1 MSTPCEE
8 IRPEL
13 EALLGAMTEGRLDAD
28 GKRRLAAILRDHP
41 DARQFYLDYC
51 QMHALLQSAHGVL
64 QGLALPSPSRRRRLT
79 WGAAAAA
86 VLLLSG
92 GVILVREKSRLDVD
106 VASVRGAAWIVRG
119 GSRVPLSESR
129 EMREGDRIV
138 TGPES
143 RTEVRTRDGSNI
155 ALLEKTDLVLGSRF
169 ELREGAIRCDIAKQP
184 RTLVFATPH
193 AEATILGTSF
203 DLSVGW
209 NETQLHTLSGRVR
222 FAAEGQSV
230 EVGPG
235 ERATAAA
242 GRLVRWTPV
251 CSLDFT
257 KMKELPPDPALAP
270 EHQGEEN
277 MSMTIQSTG
286 GIYNLGNGAYFR

>member
-1 MSTPCEE
+1 
-8 IRPEL
+8 
-13 EALLGAMTEGRLDAD
+13 DAD

-92 GVILVREKSRLDVD
+92 GVILVRQNSRLDVD
-106 VASVRGAAWIVRG
+106 ISSVRGAAWVVRG

-143 RTEVRTRDGSNI
+143 RTEVRTRDGSAI
-155 ALLEKTDLVLGSRF
+155 ALLG
-169 ELREGAIRCDIAKQP
+169 
-184 RTLVFATPH
+184 
-193 AEATILGTSF
+193 
-203 DLSVGW
+203 
-209 NETQLHTLSGRVR
+209 
-222 FAAEGQSV
+222 
-230 EVGPG
+230 
-235 ERATAAA
+235 
-242 GRLVRWTPV
+242 
-251 CSLDFT
+251 
-257 KMKELPPDPALAP
+257 
-270 EHQGEEN
+270 
-277 MSMTIQSTG
+277 
-286 GIYNLGNGAYFR
+286 